1 MSEAENATMSEAV
14 NVQMSDA
21 ARVGT
26 SDPGN
31 VLMRVENVGRSF
43 GGFVALAGI
52 SAGFERNKV
61 TAVIGPNGAGK
72 STFFNVLSGVLAPS
86 TGRITFKGQDLTG
99 QKQHRFAHLG
109 IARSYQITNLFP
121 QLTVHE
127 NVRVAAQA
135 LATRY
140 DIFSHRDR
148 YPLLSAKADA
158 ALAEVGLHGKRHRAA
173 RDLAHG
179 EQRALEIAIAL
190 VANPELLL
198 LDEPTAG
205 MGPEETKEMVAL
217 LERLA
222 AERTILLVEHKM
234 KMILGLSDRILVLHH
249 GRLIADGTPAA
260 VQTDPEVRRVY
271 LGQNDGYA

>member
-1 MSEAENATMSEAV
+1 MSA
-14 NVQMSDA
+14 
-21 ARVGT
+21 
-26 SDPGN
+26 
-31 VLMRVENVGRSF
+31 LMEVTDVGRSF
-43 GGFVALAGI
+43 GGFVALAGT
-52 SAGFERNKV
+52 SASFERNKV

-72 STFFNVLSGVLAPS
+72 STFFNVLSGVLQPS
-86 TGRITFKGQDLTG
+86 TGSIRFKGQELKG
-99 QKQHRFAHLG
+99 LKQHRFAHLG

-121 QLTVHE
+121 ELSVEE

-135 LATRY
+135 LKTRY
-140 DIFSHRDR
+140 DVFSHRDR
-148 YPLLSAKADA
+148 YPELVQKADA
-158 ALAEVGLHGKRHRAA
+158 ALAEVGLSHRRARRA

-217 LERLA
+217 IERLA
-222 AERTILLVEHKM
+222 ADRTILLVEHKM

-249 GRLIADGTPAA
+249 GRLIADGVPAA
-260 VQTDPEVRRVY
+260 VQADPEVRRVY

>member
-1 MSEAENATMSEAV
+1 MSA
-14 NVQMSDA
+14 
-21 ARVGT
+21 
-26 SDPGN
+26 
-31 VLMRVENVGRSF
+31 LMEVTDVGRSF

-52 SAGFERNKV
+52 SASFERNKV

-72 STFFNVLSGVLAPS
+72 STFFNVLSGVLQPS
-86 TGRITFKGQDLTG
+86 TGSIRFKGQELKG
-99 QKQHRFAHLG
+99 LKQHRFAHLG

-121 QLTVHE
+121 ELSVEE

-135 LATRY
+135 LKTRY
-140 DIFSHRDR
+140 DVFSHRDR
-148 YPLLSAKADA
+148 YPELTQKAEA
-158 ALAEVGLHGKRHRAA
+158 ALAEVGLTHRRARRA

-217 LERLA
+217 IERLA
-222 AERTILLVEHKM
+222 ADRTILLVEHKM

-249 GRLIADGTPAA
+249 GRLIADGAPAA
-260 VQTDPEVRRVY
+260 VQADPEVRRVY

>member
-1 MSEAENATMSEAV
+1 MSA
-14 NVQMSDA
+14 
-21 ARVGT
+21 
-26 SDPGN
+26 
-31 VLMRVENVGRSF
+31 LMEVTDVGRSF

-52 SAGFERNKV
+52 SASFERNKV

-72 STFFNVLSGVLAPS
+72 STFFNVLSGVLQPS
-86 TGRITFKGQDLTG
+86 TGSIRFKGQELKG
-99 QKQHRFAHLG
+99 LKQHRFAHLG

-121 QLTVHE
+121 ELSVEE

-135 LATRY
+135 LKTRY
-140 DIFSHRDR
+140 DVFSHRDR
-148 YPLLSAKADA
+148 YPELVQKADA
-158 ALAEVGLHGKRHRAA
+158 ALAEVGLTHRRARRA

-190 VANPELLL
+190 VADPELLL

-205 MGPEETKEMVAL
+205 MGPEETKDMVAL
-217 LERLA
+217 IERLA
-222 AERTILLVEHKM
+222 ADRTILLVEHKM

-260 VQTDPEVRRVY
+260 VQADPEVRRVY

>member
-1 MSEAENATMSEAV
+1 M
-14 NVQMSDA
+14 
-21 ARVGT
+21 
-26 SDPGN
+26 
-31 VLMRVENVGRSF
+31 
-43 GGFVALAGI
+43 
-52 SAGFERNKV
+52 

-72 STFFNVLSGVLAPS
+72 STFFNVLSGVLQPS
-86 TGRITFKGQDLTG
+86 TGSIRFKGQELKG
-99 QKQHRFAHLG
+99 LKQHRFAHLG

-121 QLTVHE
+121 ELSVEE

-135 LATRY
+135 LKTRY
-140 DIFSHRDR
+140 DVFSHRDR
-148 YPLLSAKADA
+148 YPELSQKAEA
-158 ALAEVGLHGKRHRAA
+158 ALGEVGLTHRCARRA

-205 MGPEETKEMVAL
+205 MGPEETKDMVAL
-217 LERLA
+217 IERLA
-222 AERTILLVEHKM
+222 ADRTILLVEHKM

-260 VQTDPEVRRVY
+260 VQADPEVRRVY

>member
-1 MSEAENATMSEAV
+1 MTAIMT
-14 NVQMSDA
+14 
-21 ARVGT
+21 
-26 SDPGN
+26 
-31 VLMRVENVGRSF
+31 VEKVGRSF
-43 GGFVALAGI
+43 GGFVALADI
-52 SAGFERNKV
+52 SAAFERNKV

-72 STFFNVLSGVLAPS
+72 STFFNVLSGVLPPS
-86 TGRITFKGQDLTG
+86 AGSITFKGQELKG
-99 QKQHRFAHLG
+99 LKQHCFAHLG

-121 QLTVHE
+121 ALSVEE

-135 LATRY
+135 LKARY
-140 DIFSHRDR
+140 DILSHRSR
-148 YPLLSAKADA
+148 YPELAEKAAA
-158 ALAEVGLHGKRHRAA
+158 ALAQVGLLHRRGRLA

-190 VANPELLL
+190 VADPELLL

-217 LERLA
+217 IERLA
-222 AERTILLVEHKM
+222 ADRTILLVEHKM

-260 VQTDPEVRRVY
+260 VQADPEVRRVY

>member
-1 MSEAENATMSEAV
+1 MSA
-14 NVQMSDA
+14 
-21 ARVGT
+21 
-26 SDPGN
+26 
-31 VLMRVENVGRSF
+31 LMEVTDVGRSF

-52 SAGFERNKV
+52 SASFERNKV

-72 STFFNVLSGVLAPS
+72 STFFNVLSGVLQPS
-86 TGRITFKGQDLTG
+86 TGSIRFKGRELKG
-99 QKQHRFAHLG
+99 LKQHRFAHLG

-121 QLTVHE
+121 ELSVEE

-135 LATRY
+135 LKTRY
-140 DIFSHRDR
+140 DVFSHRDR
-148 YPLLSAKADA
+148 YPELTQKAEA
-158 ALAEVGLHGKRHRAA
+158 ALAEVGLTHRRARRA

-217 LERLA
+217 IERLA
-222 AERTILLVEHKM
+222 ADRTILLVEHKM

-249 GRLIADGTPAA
+249 GRLIADGAPAA
-260 VQTDPEVRRVY
+260 VQADPEVRRVY

>member
-1 MSEAENATMSEAV
+1 MSA
-14 NVQMSDA
+14 
-21 ARVGT
+21 
-26 SDPGN
+26 
-31 VLMRVENVGRSF
+31 LMEVTDVGRSF

-52 SAGFERNKV
+52 SASFERNKV

-72 STFFNVLSGVLAPS
+72 STFFNVLSGVLQPS
-86 TGRITFKGQDLTG
+86 TGSIRFKGQELKG
-99 QKQHRFAHLG
+99 LKQHRFAHLG

-121 QLTVHE
+121 ELSVEE

-135 LATRY
+135 LKTRY
-140 DIFSHRDR
+140 DVFSHRDR
-148 YPLLSAKADA
+148 YPELAQKAEA
-158 ALAEVGLHGKRHRAA
+158 ALAEVGLTRRRARRA

-217 LERLA
+217 IERLA
-222 AERTILLVEHKM
+222 ADRTILLVEHKM

-249 GRLIADGTPAA
+249 GRLIADGAPAA
-260 VQTDPEVRRVY
+260 VQADPEVRRVY

>member
-1 MSEAENATMSEAV
+1 MTA
-14 NVQMSDA
+14 
-21 ARVGT
+21 
-26 SDPGN
+26 
-31 VLMRVENVGRSF
+31 LMEVTDVGRSF

-52 SAGFERNKV
+52 SAKFERNKV

-72 STFFNVLSGVLAPS
+72 STFFNVLSGVLQPS
-86 TGRITFKGQDLTG
+86 TGSIRFKGQELKG
-99 QKQHRFAHLG
+99 LKQHRFAHLG

-121 QLTVHE
+121 ELSVEE

-135 LATRY
+135 LKTRY
-140 DIFSHRDR
+140 DVFSHRDR
-148 YPLLSAKADA
+148 YPELSQKAEA
-158 ALAEVGLHGKRHRAA
+158 ALGEVGLTHRRARRA

-205 MGPEETKEMVAL
+205 MGPEETKDMVAL
-217 LERLA
+217 IERLA
-222 AERTILLVEHKM
+222 ADRTILLVEHKM

-249 GRLIADGTPAA
+249 GRLIADGTPTA
-260 VQTDPEVRRVY
+260 VQADPEVRRVY